1 MTVRILTAALD
12 LKQALSLALSLLLA
26 EERVKL
32 LVKALTRS
40 DAHFL
45 VRRLMPW
52 LPLGLEH

>member
-1 MTVRILTAALD
+1 LTVRILTAALD

-45 VRRLMPW
+45 VRRLMP
-52 LPLGLEH
+52 